1 MTHVVQT
8 DDGAITVTD
17 AALTQIVLQAAEMV
31 EGARV
36 RRRPL
41 RKLPLDID
49 GNTARVDIGLAVGYG
64 RVLPDI
70 AREVQAQVTD
80 ALERMCGLDVAAV
93 DVTVEELD
101 R

>member
-1 MTHVVQT
+1 MTHVVRT

-17 AALTQIVLQAAEMV
+17 AALTQIVVQAAETV

-49 GNTARVDIGLAVGYG
+49 GNSARVDLGLAVAYG
-64 RVLPDI
+64 RVLPDV
-70 AREVQAQVTD
+70 AREVQAHVTD
-80 ALERMCGLDVAAV
+80 ALTRMCGLDVTAV
-93 DVTVEELD
+93 DVTVEELE

>member
-1 MTHVVQT
+1 MTHVVRT

-17 AALTQIVLQAAEMV
+17 AALTQIVVQAAETV

-49 GNTARVDIGLAVGYG
+49 GNSARVDLGLAVAYG
-64 RVLPDI
+64 RVLPDVV
-70 AREVQAQVTD
+70 REVQAHVTD
-80 ALERMCGLDVAAV
+80 ALTRMCGLDVTAV
-93 DVTVEELD
+93 DVTVEELE

>member
-8 DDGAITVTD
+8 DAGAITVTD
-17 AALTQIVLQAAEMV
+17 AALTQIVQQAAESV
-31 EGARV
+31 AGARV

-41 RKLPLDID
+41 RKVPLDID
-49 GNTARVDIGLAVGYG
+49 GNTARVDLGLGVAYG
-64 RVLPDI
+64 RVLPEV
-70 AREVQAQVTD
+70 ARDVQARVTD
-80 ALERMCGLDVAAV
+80 ALTRMCGLDVAAV

>member
-8 DDGAITVTD
+8 DAGAITVTD
-17 AALTQIVLQAAEMV
+17 AALTQIVQQAAESV
-31 EGARV
+31 AGARV

-41 RKLPLDID
+41 RKVPLDID
-49 GNTARVDIGLAVGYG
+49 GNTARVDLELGVAYG
-64 RVLPDI
+64 RVLPEV
-70 AREVQAQVTD
+70 ARDVQARVTD
-80 ALERMCGLDVAAV
+80 ALTRMCGLDVAAV

>member
-1 MTHVVQT
+1 MTHVVRT

-17 AALTQIVLQAAEMV
+17 GALGQIVTQATEAV

-41 RKLPLDID
+41 RRLALEIEGDRVRVELPL
-49 GNTARVDIGLAVGYG
+49 AVAYG
-64 RVLPDI
+64 SILPDV
-70 AREVQAQVTD
+70 ARDVQQQVTD
-80 ALERMCGLDVAAV
+80 ALAGMCGLDVTAV